1 VGRVAKSLGKAPLPH
16 QQYMYDVA
24 YEIDPATGMLAYNA
38 VTFVGPRQVTGKT
51 ETVFPAMVHRCTGF
65 GPELVAFARREFGI
79 DVPDPGGQRVLFTAQ
94 NADNARERWRDTH
107 VERIKG
113 SPLAALWKQSPR
125 LRLNME
131 TMFWVNGSTW
141 APGSTTGKTAGT
153 GDTLDMPVLDEMWS
167 REDHRTELGLRP
179 AMLTRPWRQLWALS
193 MVPGPSR
200 VPVEKWPYMRQKMQT
215 GRSRV
220 EADMTTGT
228 AYFEWSAPLDADP
241 ADEDTWWGCMPALGY
256 TVPVENVREDF
267 DTEMPLVDFCA
278 EYLGWWPEGN
288 MPTWAVISQDTWRSL
303 QVSVPDYQ
311 DPIALGVD
319 AAYNL
324 SVSSIG
330 MAARTASGDMYV
342 ELIARNPGIAWLID
356 AIIALCHKHSVCSI
370 GVDRNGPVAGLI
382 RPLTRALAEQ
392 NLDIIIAGTGSDKQK
407 SLGLNSAETSA
418 ACATFFSETGEP
430 DAEQPDLP
438 SLRRI
443 CHIGQRELDQAVG
456 GALRR
461 YIGSRWQWH
470 RVESAIE
477 PSPLFAV
484 NLAEAAGD
492 AEEWIGGKYEIADSL
507 G

>member
-1 VGRVAKSLGKAPLPH
+1 
-16 QQYMYDVA
+16 MYDVA
-24 YEIDPATGMLAYNA
+24 YEINPATGMLAYNA
-38 VTFVGPRQVTGKT
+38 VTFVGPRQVSGKT
-51 ETVFPAMVHRCTGF
+51 EAVLPAMVHRCTGF
-65 GPELVAFARREFGI
+65 GPELAAFARTEFGI
-79 DVPDPGGQRVLFTAQ
+79 DVQEPGAQRVLFTAQ
-94 NADNARERWRDTH
+94 TADVAREKWRDIH
-107 VERIKG
+107 VERIKA
-113 SPLAALWKQSPR
+113 SPLSQLWKQSPR

-131 TMFWVNGSTW
+131 TMFWVNGSSW

-215 GRSRV
+215 GRARV
-220 EADMTTGT
+220 EADMRTGT

-267 DTEMPLVDFCA
+267 GETPLIDFCA

-288 MPTWAVISQDTWRSL
+288 LPTWDVIGKETWRSL
-303 QVSVPDYQ
+303 WLPRADYQ
-311 DPIALGVD
+311 DPVALGMD
-319 AAYNL
+319 ASYDLA
-324 SVSSIG
+324 VSSIG
-330 MAARTASGDMYV
+330 MAALTASGDVFV
-342 ELIARNPGIAWLID
+342 ELIDRRPGIAWLID
-356 AIIALCHKHSVCSI
+356 AMISLCRKHSVCAI

-382 RPLTRALAEQ
+382 RPLTRALAEN
-392 NLDIIIAGTGSDKQK
+392 NLDVIIAGTNSDKQK
-407 SLGLNSAETSA
+407 SLGLNSAEVSA

-430 DAEQPDLP
+430 DDEQPDLP
-438 SLRRI
+438 SLRRVY
-443 CHIGQRELDQAVG
+443 HLGQRELDDAVG

-461 YIGSRWQWH
+461 FIGSRWQWH
-470 RVESAIE
+470 RIESTVE

-492 AEEWIGGKYEIADSL
+492 AEEWIGGNYEIADSL

>member
-1 VGRVAKSLGKAPLPH
+1 MTVTLTSRANSRLSYPALTMEGLRCPPRFGTRRSPERPTLGGAVGRVAKSLGKAPLPH

-24 YEIDPATGMLAYNA
+24 YEIDPAPGMLAYNA

-200 VPVEKWPYMRQKMQT
+200 VP
-215 GRSRV
+215 
-220 EADMTTGT
+220 
-228 AYFEWSAPLDADP
+228 
-241 ADEDTWWGCMPALGY
+241 
-256 TVPVENVREDF
+256 
-267 DTEMPLVDFCA
+267 
-278 EYLGWWPEGN
+278 
-288 MPTWAVISQDTWRSL
+288 
-303 QVSVPDYQ
+303 
-311 DPIALGVD
+311 
-319 AAYNL
+319 
-324 SVSSIG
+324 
-330 MAARTASGDMYV
+330 
-342 ELIARNPGIAWLID
+342 
-356 AIIALCHKHSVCSI
+356 
-370 GVDRNGPVAGLI
+370 
-382 RPLTRALAEQ
+382 
-392 NLDIIIAGTGSDKQK
+392 
-407 SLGLNSAETSA
+407 
-418 ACATFFSETGEP
+418 
-430 DAEQPDLP
+430 
-438 SLRRI
+438 
-443 CHIGQRELDQAVG
+443 
-456 GALRR
+456 
-461 YIGSRWQWH
+461 
-470 RVESAIE
+470 
-477 PSPLFAV
+477 
-484 NLAEAAGD
+484 
-492 AEEWIGGKYEIADSL
+492 
-507 G
+507 